1 MRPFSR
7 PLNLK
12 RHKTDT
18 TARKAV
24 FLCLRNF
31 KNKFF

>member
-12 RHKTDT
+12 RHKTD
-18 TARKAV
+18 KAALIGG
-24 FLCLRNF
+24 FF
-31 KNKFF
+31 APAKFQK

>member
-1 MRPFSR
+1 MRAFSR

-18 TARKAV
+18 AALHGR
-24 FLCLRNF
+24 FF
-31 KNKFF
+31 IKFIYIKS